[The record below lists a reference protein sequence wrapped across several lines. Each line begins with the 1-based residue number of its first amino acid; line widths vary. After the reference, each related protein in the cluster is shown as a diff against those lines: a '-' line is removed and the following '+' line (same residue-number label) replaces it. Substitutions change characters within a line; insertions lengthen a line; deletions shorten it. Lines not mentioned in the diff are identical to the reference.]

1 MEIIRVLMPI
11 FLSIV
16 EMVLNSLSGKMGFEE
31 FQRKLADKLHEVG
44 REITKQVLEELDQQI
59 KNDKRKR
66 SGWQVCRTGDSKEIV
81 TCFGAVSYKRTYYRH
96 KETGEYAYL
105 VDKQVGYT
113 NHMRVDNNVKAKLVA
128 GAGEL
133 AYRKSAQKVAQECGG
148 VTVSGQTVLRAVR
161 EFEQPINPKPD
172 ERKRV
177 KTLYIEADEDH
188 VASQHGRAM
197 EVRLVYIHEGWQ
209 QEEKRRSLINPIYL
223 SSVDEDAD
231 TFWERVWETV
241 DARYDI
247 DQIETVNILGD
258 GAAWIKSAVQVFPK
272 AKFILDRFHLMKYIR
287 RAVGGNH
294 EQGKALRGALRFGNR
309 EKAQEIIKEL
319 LAAAATESRKQAI
332 LEAWRYIQNNWDGIT
347 ELYRKKEVKCSAEGH
362 VSHVL
367 SARLSSRPMGWSRE
381 GAKHMANIRVCQAN
395 GQEVAEEYLNQQRI
409 RSQALPVLTIAEE
422 TIEKQ
427 RNSLKAAREVLDNIP
442 VLKGP
447 KSFLYE
453 ALQGLSLALA

>member
-16 EMVLNSLSGKMGFEE
+16 EMVLSSLSGGMNFEE
-31 FQRKLADKLHEVG
+31 FQRKLANKLHEVG
-44 REITKQVLEELDQQI
+44 REITKQVLEELDHQI

-81 TCFGAVSYKRTYYRH
+81 TCFGAVSYQRTYYRH

-128 GAGEL
+128 GAGEM

-148 VTVSGQTVLRAVR
+148 VAISSQTVLRAVR
-161 EFEQPINPKPD
+161 EFEQPMLAKPD
-172 ERKRV
+172 ERKLV
-177 KTLYIEADEDH
+177 KNLYIEADEDH

-197 EVRLVYIHEGWQ
+197 EVRLVYIHEGWR
-209 QEEKRRSLINPIYL
+209 QEEKRHSLINPIYL
-223 SSVDEDAD
+223 SSVDEDVE
-231 TFWERVWETV
+231 TFWERVWEAV
-241 DARYDI
+241 DNRYDI
-247 DQIETVNILGD
+247 EQIETVNILGD
-258 GAAWIKSAVQVFPK
+258 GAAWIKSAVYVFPK

-287 RAVGGNH
+287 RAVGGND

-309 EKAQEIIKEL
+309 EKAQEIIKKL
-319 LAAAATESRKQAI
+319 LAAAATKSRKQAI
-332 LEAWRYIQNNWDGIT
+332 LEAWRYIQNNWEAMT
-347 ELYRKKEVKCSAEGH
+347 ELYRQEAKCSAEGH

-395 GQEVAEEYLNQQRI
+395 GQSVAEEYLEQQSI
-409 RSQALPVLTIAEE
+409 RLQGLPVLTIAKE
-422 TIEKQ
+422 TIKKQ
-427 RNSLKAAREVLDNIP
+427 RKDLKAAYEVLDNLP

-447 KSFLYE
+447 KNFLYD
-453 ALQGLSLALA
+453 ALQGLSLAFA